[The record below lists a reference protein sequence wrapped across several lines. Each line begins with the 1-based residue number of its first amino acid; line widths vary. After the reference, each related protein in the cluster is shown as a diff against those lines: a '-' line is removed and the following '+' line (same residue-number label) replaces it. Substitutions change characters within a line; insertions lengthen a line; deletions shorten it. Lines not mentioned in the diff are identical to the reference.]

1 MTTSAINHT
10 EKLQEL
16 LKHLRAKLK
25 VAADGQPF
33 LDDPT
38 HQLVYSFLLWEA
50 STAKA
55 DLAWKRVQSAVV
67 DMNELRICLFDEIV
81 AILGERYPR
90 VEERAMRLRA
100 ALNDIYK
107 REHAVTL
114 EPLKKMNKREARQMV
129 ESLDGVPQYV
139 SARVM
144 LIGLGGHAVP
154 IDERL
159 LGALI
164 SVGALP
170 EDATLEKGASI
181 LERQIKAADALEAHL
196 VLQSWSEEFSP
207 AVVNPA
213 AVTGAAPTGAT
224 RSRSTGAARKT
235 STRSARGPRKKS

>member
-1 MTTSAINHT
+1 VTTSAINHADR
-10 EKLQEL
+10 LQEH
-16 LKHLRAKLK
+16 LKQLRATLS
-25 VAADGQPF
+25 VATEGQPF

-114 EPLKKMNKREARQMV
+114 EPLKKLNKREARQMV

-139 SARVM
+139 AARVM
-144 LIGLGGHAVP
+144 LIGLGGHAAP

-159 LGALI
+159 LAALI

-170 EDATLEKGASI
+170 EDTTLEKGASI

-196 VLQSWSEEFSP
+196 VLQSWAEEFSP
-207 AVVNPA
+207 SA
-213 AVTGAAPTGAT
+213 AAAM
-224 RSRSTGAARKT
+224 RKT
-235 STRSARGPRKKS
+235 SSRAGKGARKKA